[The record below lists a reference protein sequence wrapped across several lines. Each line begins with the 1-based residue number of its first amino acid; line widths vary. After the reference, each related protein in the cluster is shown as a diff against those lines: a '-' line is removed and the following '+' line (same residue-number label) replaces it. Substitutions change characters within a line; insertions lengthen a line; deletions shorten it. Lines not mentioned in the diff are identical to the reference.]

1 VLGSGAGTFGRYW
14 LQSGP
19 VGRFGGA
26 LDAHSLYLETLAE
39 LGPIGLVLLAGFLL
53 YPLRRVV
60 EARHLPGVPAATGA
74 AVAFL
79 VHAGL
84 DWDWELPA
92 VTVAGLACLAAVLLA
107 GRHERTE
114 PLPRLA
120 RTAGLACALA
130 LGLAAVA
137 GTVSGA
143 QPSAAVDDE
152 APPSGASS
160 HVVR

>member
-1 VLGSGAGTFGRYW
+1 
-14 LQSGP
+14 
-19 VGRFGGA
+19 
-26 LDAHSLYLETLAE
+26 
-39 LGPIGLVLLAGFLL
+39 
-53 YPLRRVV
+53 
-60 EARHLPGVPAATGA
+60 
-74 AVAFL
+74 
-79 VHAGL
+79 
-84 DWDWELPA
+84 
-92 VTVAGLACLAAVLLA
+92 VLLA